1 MQGNTEQHQLTLIA
15 QLCGTI
21 TPESWPGVENLD
33 LYNKMELPLAKM
45 PNSRNVEN
53 LIPKQFAA
61 SFLSVSILSI
71 SSFL

>member
-33 LYNKMELPLAKM
+33 LYNKMELPRGSK
-45 PNSRNVEN
+45 R
-53 LIPKQFAA
+53 KYA
-61 SFLSVSILSI
+61 SFGDPCVWASNPQEDH
-71 SSFL
+71 FC